1 MNHTYQTIKQTNTTR
16 TIKTTASTWISPLT
30 QSLCSYSWDNANSGI
45 FIFKFQPISKNSYL
59 TNFVHF
65 IHHQIVHFVD
75 PEKPVQGLM
84 INLVHFNHPYRN
96 PLPPI
101 GNQRCIQPCIGCQS
115 MKLPLATFTDLMFL
129 LYFIIH
135 FFLMMAGS
143 YTSQGL
149 IQSTLDVRWPKKVR
163 KLLRNIKIS
172 SRTSKKICRRMERLE
187 RKKYVKS
194 FSARK

>member
-1 MNHTYQTIKQTNTTR
+1 
-16 TIKTTASTWISPLT
+16 
-30 QSLCSYSWDNANSGI
+30 
-45 FIFKFQPISKNSYL
+45 
-59 TNFVHF
+59 
-65 IHHQIVHFVD
+65 
-75 PEKPVQGLM
+75 M

-135 FFLMMAGS
+135 FFLIMTGS

-149 IQSTLDVRWPKKVR
+149 IQSTLYVRWPKKVR
-163 KLLRNIKIS
+163 KLLKNIKIS
-172 SRTSKKICRRMERLE
+172 LRTSNLPKDGE
-187 RKKYVKS
+187 
-194 FSARK
+194 ARKERICEKLFHTKTKTKLQMSLYSAALMTMKKFVKVFQQEEPAVYRIYTEQLNALWSF